1 MGFIGDRPNGVPQ
14 IESSIMRM
22 LDSGLDFDPGR
33 APTTY
38 IENHDHLRFM
48 RKAGGREFWF
58 LTQPYVIALFTTA
71 GAPLIY
77 NGQEFAADNDMPEDG
92 LGRVI
97 PRPVVWDE
105 LKDTI
110 GESVFDL
117 YSKMI
122 RIRRNHPGLRS
133 SNFYPRGWEQWQIQL
148 NPQGFGIDRA
158 RNIVVYHRWGN
169 ADDGKLE
176 RFYIVLNFSKLP
188 EHVSFE
194 VPDSGPWIDLIN
206 DDTLTPK
213 DGRLHADIGSNWGAV
228 FYQKS

>member
-1 MGFIGDRPNGVPQ
+1 NNVGATSCWLDPYRSLSMGFIGDRPNGVPQ

-38 IENHDHLRFM
+38 IENHDHLRFV

-77 NGQEFAADNDMPEDG
+77 NGQEFGADNDMPEDG

-110 GESVFDL
+110 G
-117 YSKMI
+117 
-122 RIRRNHPGLRS
+122 
-133 SNFYPRGWEQWQIQL
+133 
-148 NPQGFGIDRA
+148 
-158 RNIVVYHRWGN
+158 
-169 ADDGKLE
+169 
-176 RFYIVLNFSKLP
+176 
-188 EHVSFE
+188 
-194 VPDSGPWIDLIN
+194 
-206 DDTLTPK
+206 
-213 DGRLHADIGSNWGAV
+213 
-228 FYQKS
+228 